1 MDPVHTVW
9 ILIWIGTTVW
19 HVQSDV
25 YLSITEKK
33 KKKKNAG
40 NSYCAIDLPHT
51 CMSSLVGCIWK
62 AVWNSLNKGLIDIE
76 VNLALPFLVHSVYRA
91 RKTCQGP
98 LVLNDLGPSTHGFHH
113 LISVLSSVL
122 GVRRGITDD
131 VATWVSYGTNLIVL
145 VCSWLS
151 HGVAIWVH
159 LSFHL
164 RPLLSEQ
171 PND

>member
-1 MDPVHTVW
+1 MYELFGW
-9 ILIWIGTTVW
+9 
-19 HVQSDV
+19 V
-25 YLSITEKK
+25 YLKSR
-33 KKKKNAG
+33 
-40 NSYCAIDLPHT
+40 
-51 CMSSLVGCIWK
+51 
-62 AVWNSLNKGLIDIE
+62 NSLNKGLIDIE

-122 GVRRGITDD
+122 GVRRGITAD

-151 HGVAIWVH
+151 HGVAI
-159 LSFHL
+159 
-164 RPLLSEQ
+164 
-171 PND
+171 